1 MTRPKGGSFQVRVGP
16 ESVWVPS
23 ARTRMRKEFRGIP
36 TSDSKVGQIPLNLP
50 FRLFDFKVLDEFHSV
65 HPLCRWPEKSCGAS
79 ATTFDNGGDNIDSL
93 TCCHGSYS
101 GSPPFTI
108 YRLGNKK
115 NHSQVGQIF
124 LNHSQVGQAITA
136 EATTLAPWAKLGR
149 RASRHDDH
157 NMKHR
162 GAIKWIGWECR
173 VVHLV

>member
-1 MTRPKGGSFQVRVGP
+1 MNFILFILFAVGL
-16 ESVWVPS
+16 
-23 ARTRMRKEFRGIP
+23 K
-36 TSDSKVGQIPLNLP
+36 KVVEPLRQLSIMEVITLTH
-50 FRLFDFKVLDEFHSV
+50 FIR
-65 HPLCRWPEKSCGAS
+65 
-79 ATTFDNGGDNIDSL
+79 L

-162 GAIKWIGWECR
+162 GAISGLDGNA
-173 VVHLV
+173 V